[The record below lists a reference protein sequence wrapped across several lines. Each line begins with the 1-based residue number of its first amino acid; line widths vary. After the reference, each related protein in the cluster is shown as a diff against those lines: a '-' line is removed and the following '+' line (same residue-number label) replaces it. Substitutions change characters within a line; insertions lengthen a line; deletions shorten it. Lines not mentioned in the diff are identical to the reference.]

1 MITPGRERRLIA
13 LAAAVLVCLIT
24 IAPAAGQQATAEKP
38 QMVEDVFKNV
48 QVLKGIPVNQFMDT
62 MGFFA
67 AALGLNCTGCH
78 VPESLQDWA
87 KFAEDI
93 PRKRMARQMIVM
105 VNGFNKTGFGGRRM
119 LTCWTCH
126 RGTQAPEVIPSLAA
140 QYTIA
145 PEDPNAIDIVP
156 DGPKEP
162 TADQLLDKFIQASG
176 GAQRLAALSS
186 WTAKGTIEG
195 FDTYHMKVPVEIYA
209 KAPAQRTMI
218 SHAQIG
224 DTSIVFDGSAGWIAA
239 LDRPVR
245 LIPMLP
251 GPEFDGGKLDAVLG
265 FPGGIKQALT
275 DWKVGFPAT
284 TIDDK
289 VVNIV
294 QGMGAGKT
302 RVKLYFDEKTGLL
315 TRQVRYA
322 DTPVGM
328 VPTQVDYADY
338 REVAGVKLPYHIVIT
353 WTDGQSDIQLTD
365 IQANARIDVAKF
377 AKPAP
382 ATAKPRGK

>member
-1 MITPGRERRLIA
+1 
-13 LAAAVLVCLIT
+13 
-24 IAPAAGQQATAEKP
+24 
-38 QMVEDVFKNV
+38 
-48 QVLKGIPVNQFMDT
+48 
-62 MGFFA
+62 
-67 AALGLNCTGCH
+67 
-78 VPESLQDWA
+78 
-87 KFAEDI
+87 
-93 PRKRMARQMIVM
+93 
-105 VNGFNKTGFGGRRM
+105 M

-145 PEDPNAIDIVP
+145 PEDPNAIEIVP

-162 TADQLLDKFIQASG
+162 TGDQLLDKFIQASG
-176 GAQRLAALSS
+176 GAQRLAVLSS
-186 WTAKGTIEG
+186 WTAQGTIEG

-209 KAPAQRTMI
+209 MAPAQRTMI
-218 SHAQIG
+218 SHTQIG

-294 QGMGAGKT
+294 QGTGTGKT

-322 DTPVGM
+322 DTPIGM

-353 WTDGQSDIQLTD
+353 WTDGQSIIQL
-365 IQANARIDVAKF
+365 NDVQPNVTIGAEKF
-377 AKPAP
+377 AKPVPP
-382 ATAKPRGK
+382 AVK